1 MKEQDKTP
9 EKPLSGDRQSTQ
21 ERIQSNNDY
30 KDYPRIQERMVK
42 VCFFQRDR
50 KYKEQPELKSTINEM
65 RNNWKVTITLILKPK
80 ISQKKIT
87 WQYH

>member
-1 MKEQDKTP
+1 MEIGSLPKKEFRVIMIIK
-9 EKPLSGDRQSTQ
+9 
-21 ERIQSNNDY
+21 I
-30 KDYPRIQERMVK
+30 IQEFRKEWIHSKKVK